1 MFSNNYSSHQ
11 RITKTGSVAY
21 GLQHSLVFSMLLS
34 LNPMPFLNVFT
45 GKQVMVKR
53 NKGME
58 YKGYLLS
65 ADGYMNT
72 KTVNTKESENGAF
85 LLIFPFYVCVGIYA

>member
-1 MFSNNYSSHQ
+1 
-11 RITKTGSVAY
+11 
-21 GLQHSLVFSMLLS
+21 MLLS

-45 GKQVMVKR
+45 GKQVMVKC

-58 YKGYLLS
+58 YKSYLLS

-72 KTVNTKESENGAF
+72 KIPSESHCQVFIKSVQILSDGSG
-85 LLIFPFYVCVGIYA
+85 V

>member
-11 RITKTGSVAY
+11 KTAKTGSVTY
-21 GLQHSLVFSMLLS
+21 GLQHSLVFTMPLS
-34 LNPMPFLNVFT
+34 LNPIPFLNVFT
-45 GKQVMVKR
+45 RKLAMVKH
-53 NKGME
+53 NKGMK

-72 KTVNTKESENGAF
+72 KIVNTEKSTNGA
-85 LLIFPFYVCVGIYA
+85 LS